1 MTGHH
6 QVGGVQW
13 LLYQHPPCHC
23 LWKLNM
29 VYYWSFLRFLP
40 RFMNLLFLP
49 VQVAVIA
56 VFDFQHH
63 VVVLTTEVV
72 DRVDTKKKRPFL
84 SFIEASDDATVAK
97 MPRIILPNNTIIFLY
112 ALNIYKSSECFNL
125 AVEHRLRSVCKLS
138 N

>member
-1 MTGHH
+1 
-6 QVGGVQW
+6 
-13 LLYQHPPCHC
+13 
-23 LWKLNM
+23 M
-29 VYYWSFLRFLP
+29 VYYWSFLSIIP

-97 MPRIILPNNTIIFLY
+97 MPRTILPNNTIIFLY
-112 ALNIYKSSECFNL
+112 ALNIYESSECINL
-125 AVEHRLRSVCKLS
+125 AVKHRLRSVCKLS